1 MRDSAAFLLHARS
14 QYADTANTY
23 SEIMSVS
30 SIGRAQPITLDIH
43 LVSKTQE
50 RLRNTIL
57 TPEWCHFLESMFK
70 VTCHAAPGLSSRSW
84 GDRDVR
90 AVLHKLEFVACK
102 WGSGCDSPD
111 SIFSQGRGGSWVQ
124 LWWAGKLLLSDR
136 EHFFPLSAEQRAVWL
151 PKY

>member
-14 QYADTANTY
+14 QYADCQSVASCSPANTY

-43 LVSKTQE
+43 VVSKTQE

-57 TPEWCHFLESMFK
+57 IPEWCHFLESMSK
-70 VTCHAAPGLSSRSW
+70 VTRHVVPGLSSRSW
-84 GDRDVR
+84 GDRDVH
-90 AVLHKLEFVACK
+90 AVLHKLEFVVCK

-111 SIFSQGRGGSWVQ
+111 SIFSQGRGDARRRPSINPGS
-124 LWWAGKLLLSDR
+124 
-136 EHFFPLSAEQRAVWL
+136 
-151 PKY
+151 